1 MGQAA
6 NVTRKQE
13 SRRNILAKPKN
24 IPANTRMRTFTLA
37 WLFIFVAFLYVL
49 FFATFGDDGTI
60 MVGCSNVVQTRGGT
74 ICLDKAYLR

>member
-1 MGQAA
+1 MKA
-6 NVTRKQE
+6 
-13 SRRNILAKPKN
+13 
-24 IPANTRMRTFTLA
+24 FTIA
-37 WLFIFVAFLYVL
+37 WLLIIAAVVYVL